1 MDYLIASF
9 MNKKHITIFTGLAF
23 LAASWSWAD
32 SVFAQESG
40 TGQKGMSG
48 DTLVADFAPEEMIA
62 MPFGDMSDRRITGAV
77 DRIRIEDHEDKLTDN
92 SYKTYIEDFAFG
104 MFGTSDIRGNDY
116 VIMVDGL
123 IRDGSTSVSSFTD
136 MMNVEQIEDITI
148 LKDAASRMLYGAYA
162 DKGIIMIRTKRGKAG
177 RKEINIRYESDFGI
191 PVSYPEY
198 MDTPNY
204 MILYNEARYNDG
216 LDPLYSYDDIE
227 AARSGA
233 DPLRYP
239 NQDYY
244 GSGEFLRDFKPQ
256 HKVSA
261 EFLGGNKVAQYYL
274 NLGYYNTSSI
284 LKLGEAK
291 NQATNRFNIRG
302 NVDVNVNKRIKITL
316 DAAAIFN
323 SYTGPNY
330 NGVNFWNLSTSER
343 VNAYPFLIPIDR
355 IRPEDASI
363 VDEAFAQRSVIDGKY
378 LVGGSSTF
386 PQNIYGDMML
396 GGYSNTMDRMAQVN
410 VGIDIDLG
418 FITDG
423 IRFKSYFA
431 SDNYNAYT
439 TTQANSY
446 AVYNPTVQEDGTV
459 AVSQV
464 GVNNFVGTQK
474 ISGITFYRRTGW
486 INALSYNRVFSD
498 RHDIDIV
505 LNSVMHNYKESGA
518 SYAERSANFGL
529 RANYMYDG
537 KYVVEYNSAYIGTS
551 RFAQA
556 HRWGYAHSV
565 GLGWIISENS
575 FMKNAEWLDWMK
587 LRATYSRTK
596 TDIDDV
602 LNSYY
607 LYKNTYSTGN
617 NYNYGDGAGQNTIM
631 VTTIGNPDLGWIKRN
646 DINVGM
652 EALMLD
658 RSLSFEAN
666 WYYSGRFDIPE
677 QRLSTLP
684 THIGGANFTPY
695 ENYGSYRT
703 SGLEFRLGWNGKFG
717 DFQVGLTANV
727 LYNTS
732 KVLQTDEVDYGP
744 DMGYRQEVGKSHT
757 AIWGLEA
764 DGLYTQEEIDM
775 INDPSNSDVA
785 RPTFGTVY
793 AGDVKYRDLNGDKV
807 IDDKDLTVIGDSHA
821 KFNYGLVIDLKW
833 KNLGLLMYCHAQTG
847 GSRLFQN
854 SYYNVYGE
862 MKYPTHIVN
871 RWAYSPEQGID
882 TRATATYPR
891 LSTLQSENNFRASSY
906 WIGSTDYFSIP
917 DIQLTYNFGN
927 RVLSALRLQ
936 GLAVYV
942 KATDLLLAGPEAD
955 KLRLNVAAEP
965 QYRNYCVGLSIKF

>member
-23 LAASWSWAD
+23 LAVSSSFAAPA
-32 SVFAQESG
+32 FAQADNPQ
-40 TGQKGMSG
+40 QKALP
-48 DTLVADFAPEEMIA
+48 DTLAADFDPEEMIA
-62 MPFGDMSDRRITGAV
+62 MPFGSMSDRRITGAV
-77 DRIRIEDHEDKLTDN
+77 DRIRIADYENILTDN
-92 SYKTYIEDFAFG
+92 SYKTYLKDFAFG

-123 IRDGSTSVSSFTD
+123 IRDGSSAVSNFTD

-198 MDTPNY
+198 LDAANY
-204 MILYNEARYNDG
+204 MILYNEARHNDG
-216 LDPLYSYDDIE
+216 LDPMYSYEDIE

-233 DPLRYP
+233 DPLKYP

-330 NGVNFWNLSTSER
+330 NGANFWNLSTSER

-355 IRPEDASI
+355 IRQEDASI
-363 VDEAFAQRSVIDGKY
+363 VEEAFAQRSVIDGKY

-410 VGIDIDLG
+410 VGLDIDLG

-431 SDNYNAYT
+431 SDNYNQYT

-446 AVYNPTVQEDGTV
+446 AVYTPTVQDDGTV
-459 AVSQV
+459 AISQV

-474 ISGITFYRRTGW
+474 ISGVAFYRRTGW
-486 INALSYNRVFSD
+486 TNALSYDRVFDD
-498 RHDIDIV
+498 RHDVSVV

-518 SYAERSANFGL
+518 SYADRSANFGF

-537 KYVVEYNSAYIGTS
+537 KYAVEYNSAYIGTS
-551 RFAQA
+551 RFAKP
-556 HRWGYAHSV
+556 HRWGYAQSV
-565 GLGWIISENS
+565 GLGWVISENS
-575 FMKNAEWLDWMK
+575 FMKNVRWIDWMK
-587 LRATYSRTK
+587 LRATYSQTK
-596 TDIDDV
+596 TDIDTV
-602 LNSYY
+602 LGSYY
-607 LYKNTYSTGN
+607 LYTNTYSTGN

-646 DINVGM
+646 DVNVGL

-666 WYYSGRFDIPE
+666 WYYSERFDIPE
-677 QRLSTLP
+677 RRTATLP
-684 THIGGANFTPY
+684 THIGGSSFIPY
-695 ENYGSYRT
+695 ENYGSYST
-703 SGLEFRLGWNGKFG
+703 SGLEFRLGWNRKFG
-717 DFQVGLTANV
+717 DFRVGLTANV

-732 KVLQTDEVDYGP
+732 NVIRKDEVNYGP
-744 DMGYRQEVGKSHT
+744 GMEYRQAVGKSYT

-775 INDPSNSDVA
+775 INDPANTDVA
-785 RPTFGTVY
+785 RPTFGTVH
-793 AGDVKYRDLNGDKV
+793 AGDVKYKDLNGDKV
-807 IDDKDLTVIGDSHA
+807 IDNEDMKVIGDSHP
-821 KFNYGLVIDLKW
+821 KFGYGLVIDLKW
-833 KNLGLLMYCHAQTG
+833 RNLGFMMYCYAQTG
-847 GSRLFQN
+847 KSRLFQS

-862 MKYPTHIVN
+862 MKYPAHLVN
-871 RWAYSPEQGID
+871 RWAYNPEQGVD

-917 DIQLTYNFGN
+917 DMQLTYNFGH
-927 RVLSALRLQ
+927 RVLSALRLS

-942 KATDLLLAGPEAD
+942 KATDLVLVGPEAD

-965 QYRNYCVGLSIKF
+965 QYRNYCVGLTIKF

>member
-871 RWAYSPEQGID
+871 RWAYNPEQGVD

>member
-1 MDYLIASF
+1 

-695 ENYGSYRT
+695 ENYGSYCT

-871 RWAYSPEQGID
+871 RWAYNPEQGID

-906 WIGSTDYFSIP
+906 WIGSMDYFSIP

-942 KATDLLLAGPEAD
+942 KATDLLLVGPEAD